1 MPVPGTTMRDPQS
14 DTAVFVS
21 ETMFRLRST
30 AHRCVVQSAARA
42 VVS

>member
-1 MPVPGTTMRDPQS
+1 MRDPQS

-30 AHRCVVQSAARA
+30 AQRCVVQSAARA